1 MTRTSKSLLER
12 MGTKAI
18 LAILATS
25 HMAKFELYHVPS
37 ATCTMTSNAPESL
50 AYKELVFC
58 LQLEPFL
65 DEEDIEVW
73 NARSPAASRV
83 IIRFIGL
90 PLVPRGFVV
99 TRTNDWA

>member
-1 MTRTSKSLLER
+1 
-12 MGTKAI
+12 
-18 LAILATS
+18 
-25 HMAKFELYHVPS
+25 
-37 ATCTMTSNAPESL
+37 MTSNAPESL

-83 IIRFIGL
+83 IIRFI
-90 PLVPRGFVV
+90 VPRRSATSGWSK
-99 TRTNDWA
+99 TLAEEQRGPHISKIPDLEPQATCSDS